1 MQLEARH
8 DTRLPSIGRKS
19 ARNMRFSVRALL
31 WLILFCAIALASGIY
46 GTRLIK
52 LSGNYRKK
60 ALSYAA
66 IANLETQNVATAQA
80 AVNHPDPVF
89 RARYARVLRKVA
101 ENCAVRIEHFKSME
115 RKYSRAAVHVWET
128 VSPDPPEPPSEPI
141 EMPNTDHDDMHL

>member
-1 MQLEARH
+1 MAH
-8 DTRLPSIGRKS
+8 SI
-19 ARNMRFSVRALL
+19 LL
-31 WLILFCAIALASGIY
+31 AIALASGIY

-115 RKYSRAAVHVWET
+115 RKYSARPFMSGRPSLPIRRNRPVSQLRCQTRITMICIYERAFVKRGRGLLPKNWST
-128 VSPDPPEPPSEPI
+128 R
-141 EMPNTDHDDMHL
+141 